1 LLCKRRT
8 HVLRLII
15 ALKLNEAML
24 EVKRQILLVPILF
37 LVFWTMKSFQVQRD
51 VTFDIEVTV
60 THIRNDKGSI
70 QIQIYTSQEDFA
82 KENLYR
88 EVVVPKQGKVKDG
101 KMSIPID
108 GLPRGTYGLALLDDE
123 NNNKKMDYSF
133 MIPSEGFGFSDYYHT
148 AWSKPKFEA
157 FKFYLNSN
165 RKSVMKIRY
174 L

>member
-1 LLCKRRT
+1 MRGMKR
-8 HVLRLII
+8 
-15 ALKLNEAML
+15 K
-24 EVKRQILLVPILF
+24 ILLVLVFVI
-37 LVFWTMKSFQVQRD
+37 VFWTMKSFQVQKD
-51 VTFDIEVTV
+51 SSYDIHVTV
-60 THIRNDKGSI
+60 SNIRNDNGSI
-70 QIQIYTSQEDFA
+70 QIQIYTSQENFA
-82 KENLYR
+82 QENLYR
-88 EVVVPKQGKVKDG
+88 EVVVPNQGKVKDG

-148 AWSKPKFEA
+148 AWSKPKFDA

-165 RKSVMKIRY
+165 KKSVMKIRY